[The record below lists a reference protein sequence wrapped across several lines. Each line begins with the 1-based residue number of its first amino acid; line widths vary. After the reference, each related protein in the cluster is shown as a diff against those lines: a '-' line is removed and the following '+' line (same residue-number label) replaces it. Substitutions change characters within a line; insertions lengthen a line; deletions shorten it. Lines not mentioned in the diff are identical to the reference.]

1 MPFIDDART
10 GGRKQLTIVELNL
23 DNKLNPSGVEM
34 HCNNDVP
41 WGQRFFATVK
51 SVDFAPTKIQS
62 FEGLSYVG
70 QVTVDLIDF
79 EFCGGDYFAR
89 LSAMN
94 PFYFNRECYVYTGY
108 VHNGFNIA
116 NFKKRLYFIKKM
128 DYDHEKRTLKI
139 TAKDPLSMVDEKGL
153 TIPPEIRGK
162 LLGPIPATVGAL
174 SAPYNTY
181 IPPEIIAAG
190 IDGDWTIGSEM
201 VWIHTGGTV
210 IARGLHGT
218 RAQDHSQDALMRK
231 AIVWVGINPVN
242 ALRDA
247 LTAYA
252 GLGAYID
259 NADWD
264 YVRDTYTLG
273 DEMNGAITTPKSIKE
288 FTKKVCEQFGL
299 NVWFDDENQKLKIQ
313 AIGYTLDTI
322 RQINYREHIINK
334 GHRFTKDIQKAV
346 TQTWYYYN
354 KIDATKGDDSDNYGN
369 IYIYFDGAL
378 EGNSGHRT
386 AIIKKVYADFVGA
399 AGLGVALKISARIM
413 SRYRE
418 GYQEMTFQ
426 LDAKDSDLA
435 VGDIVE
441 ITTKIIQ
448 DANGVP
454 LPKNFEVV
462 EKDQITDDIW
472 SYRAVFGGA
481 TKRARLIA
489 PNNMADYSIAS
500 SENRLKYMF
509 VSNNSGLMN
518 NGDEGGLI
526 V

>member
-1 MPFIDDART
+1 MI
-10 GGRKQLTIVELNL
+10 
-23 DNKLNPSGVEM
+23 
-34 HCNNDVP
+34 
-41 WGQRFFATVK
+41 
-51 SVDFAPTKIQS
+51 
-62 FEGLSYVG
+62 
-70 QVTVDLIDF
+70 LI
-79 EFCGGDYFAR
+79 
-89 LSAMN
+89 
-94 PFYFNRECYVYTGY
+94 
-108 VHNGFNIA
+108 
-116 NFKKRLYFIKKM
+116 
-128 DYDHEKRTLKI
+128 I
-139 TAKDPLSMVDEKGL
+139 TE
-153 TIPPEIRGK
+153 
-162 LLGPIPATVGAL
+162 
-174 SAPYNTY
+174 
-181 IPPEIIAAG
+181 
-190 IDGDWTIGSEM
+190 
-201 VWIHTGGTV
+201 
-210 IARGLHGT
+210 
-218 RAQDHSQDALMRK
+218 
-231 AIVWVGINPVN
+231 
-242 ALRDA
+242 
-247 LTAYA
+247 
-252 GLGAYID
+252 
-259 NADWD
+259 
-264 YVRDTYTLG
+264 
-273 DEMNGAITTPKSIKE
+273 
-288 FTKKVCEQFGL
+288 
-299 NVWFDDENQKLKIQ
+299 
-313 AIGYTLDTI
+313 
-322 RQINYREHIINK
+322 
-334 GHRFTKDIQKAV
+334 
-346 TQTWYYYN
+346 
-354 KIDATKGDDSDNYGN
+354 